1 VTVDS
6 THPKDIGVF
15 AFDNATS
22 HAAYA
27 EDALIASCMNLKPGG
42 KGKFKDGLMPNG
54 SSVQSM
60 HLLNGQPKGTKMNVD
75 YGLKIN

>member
-1 VTVDS
+1 MYPDN
-6 THPKDIGVF
+6 IGIF

-27 EDALIASCMNLKPGG
+27 EDALIASRMNLKPGG

-54 SSVQSM
+54 SIQSM
-60 HLLNGQPKGTKMNVD
+60 HLSDECPKGIKLVLEEH
-75 YGLKIN
+75 GL